1 MLLPQ
6 ANPTFTDIY
15 AFKIN
20 KSHAQMQLSL
30 YYFQTSNS
38 EVAMCKRWQ
47 NKVNGDGGKKNM
59 HLRNILLFE
68 VTLRP
73 PPVSQKTG
81 KKARTRSLQ

>member
-1 MLLPQ
+1 
-6 ANPTFTDIY
+6 
-15 AFKIN
+15 
-20 KSHAQMQLSL
+20 MQLSL

-38 EVAMCKRWQ
+38 ELLCA
-47 NKVNGDGGKKNM
+47 NAGGLKSMETGEKYN